1 MFSESKRPVAA
12 GMDSRISLREIT
24 PARQILLR
32 NIPEFRAAK
41 YDAFLSKLF
50 ATRHHDT
57 AGTDNFNDLEL
68 GQHCFGRVDLARVA
82 LNHGD
87 H

>member
-32 NIPEFRAAK
+32 NIPEFRGAK
-41 YDAFLSKLF
+41 YDAFLIK
-50 ATRHHDT
+50 
-57 AGTDNFNDLEL
+57 
-68 GQHCFGRVDLARVA
+68 
-82 LNHGD
+82 
-87 H
+87 